1 MADSSAD
8 LRASS
13 EQKQQGSSIPDE
25 PVTVTTATTIT
36 TPTTTQIATASSN
49 ADDIAHKSSDDNP
62 APVSV
67 ADKEDVKPETETLS
81 DLKSAIVH
89 VKEANSDDEK
99 SDPQVGDTV
108 MDSVANTLQ
117 DTSIVDDARIG
128 TVVVGTADSKPQS
141 PSGSTRT
148 SKDNPLS
155 PSGSGFSRTSS
166 KQPAVSHPLQG
177 NISNSSINV
186 AGLSPAEAASAI
198 LLKDTDGARIY
209 GSRGMPGSGES
220 ERTAFS
226 PPLRNS
232 GSPRSADLQRG
243 AHVEITEIISDGDS
257 DAVED
262 HEERQRRLFRAA
274 ERRRIQREQVQQSNV
289 SSEDIEVLRSGLSN
303 VREFTDTSELHI
315 LNGTFPDGLR
325 GSLYLLGPGR
335 FDIKYN
341 VQRELEQAT
350 RMFTYDHIMDALPL
364 LTKISFDPNAK
375 SIVHRSRLIA
385 KQAANRVQMEHGVTT
400 KVPGALYLSD
410 TNQTVLSR
418 FIPKST
424 HHVSPEGECCSQD
437 IQLFMPLQGSNQ
449 TVVCTNH
456 VGALQNIDPIDLHPR
471 TTIDLKNI
479 NSAFK
484 GALSCPHMQYDSNTR
499 EHFTVLQ
506 DVGFRSTTYTVV
518 SISEAQP
525 EGYVV
530 ASFTAQASVLHSFA
544 ITQDYVIVPVYPY
557 NVPIGG
563 MGYRWSDSLLET
575 LSFNHG
581 QPVFFYVI
589 SREYR
594 RVQCVYR
601 APAFFALHQI
611 NAVQETATDSVSI
624 DMVTY
629 SDDTILRRLRVSYL
643 RKPGPSFSLP
653 AGVVRRFQLNGI
665 TMEATRYVGSRGNLS
680 LIAPAHSLVLRSE
693 PIELARIN
701 PMIAA
706 QPYTYLYGLS
716 HTERLRMQ
724 PNQQQSGA
732 SMYNCIVKL
741 NINDASVS
749 PQVWSR
755 THCYPSEPVFVP
767 RSDKEDDGYVLSV
780 FFDSMRITSC
790 LLVLD
795 AKSFKEVMIAQ
806 LPAAI
811 PISFGHGKFSI

>member
-1 MADSSAD
+1 MHPWI
-8 LRASS
+8 R
-13 EQKQQGSSIPDE
+13 QQTHD
-25 PVTVTTATTIT
+25 
-36 TPTTTQIATASSN
+36 
-49 ADDIAHKSSDDNP
+49 
-62 APVSV
+62 
-67 ADKEDVKPETETLS
+67 
-81 DLKSAIVH
+81 
-89 VKEANSDDEK
+89 
-99 SDPQVGDTV
+99 
-108 MDSVANTLQ
+108 
-117 DTSIVDDARIG
+117 
-128 TVVVGTADSKPQS
+128 TVVVDAAEIKPWS
-141 PSGSTRT
+141 PSGSART

-155 PSGSGFSRTSS
+155 PNANGISRTSS
-166 KQPAVSHPLQG
+166 KQPALSHPLQG
-177 NISNSSINV
+177 
-186 AGLSPAEAASAI
+186 GLSPAEAASAI
-198 LLKDTDGARIY
+198 LLKDTDGSRIY
-209 GSRGMPGSGES
+209 GSRTVHGSGES
-220 ERTAFS
+220 EGTAFS
-226 PPLRNS
+226 PPMRNS
-232 GSPRSADLQRG
+232 GSPRSTGSHRG
-243 AHVEITEIISDGDS
+243 AHVEITEMVSDGDS

-262 HEERQRRLFRAA
+262 REERQRRLFRAA
-274 ERRRIQREQVQQSNV
+274 ERRRIQRDQIQQNNV
-289 SSEDIEVLRSGLSN
+289 SSEDIEIMRSGLSN
-303 VREFTDTSELHI
+303 AREFIGTSELHI

-350 RMFTYDHIMDALPL
+350 RMFTFDHIMDALPL

-410 TNQTVLSR
+410 TNQTALSR

-437 IQLFMPLQGSNQ
+437 IQLFVPLQGSNQ
-449 TVVCTNH
+449 TIVCTNH

-471 TTIDLKNI
+471 ATVDLKNI

-506 DVGFRSTTYTVV
+506 DVGFRSTTYTVIA
-518 SISEAQP
+518 ISEAQP

-557 NVPIGG
+557 NVPMGG
-563 MGYRWSDSLLET
+563 MAYRWGDSLLET
-575 LSFNHG
+575 LTFNHS

-611 NAVQETATDSVSI
+611 NAVQEMATDSVSI

-643 RKPGPSFSLP
+643 RKPGAGFSIP

-680 LIAPAHSLVLRSE
+680 IIAPAHPLVLRNE

-701 PMIAA
+701 PIVAA
-706 QPYTYLYGLS
+706 QPYTYIYGLS

-732 SMYNCIVKL
+732 TIYNCIVKL
-741 NINDASVS
+741 NINDTSVP
-749 PQVWSR
+749 PQIWSR

-767 RSDKEDDGYVLSV
+767 RSDKEDDGFVLSV

-811 PISFGHGKFSI
+811 PISFGHGKFAI

>member
-1 MADSSAD
+1 MADGSAD
-8 LRASS
+8 PRASD
-13 EQKQQGSSIPDE
+13 EQKQQKPATPDE
-25 PVTVTTATTIT
+25 TVTAATTAQAA
-36 TPTTTQIATASSN
+36 PVDEN
-49 ADDIAHKSSDDNP
+49 ADDFAHKSPGANP
-62 APVSV
+62 EPVPIIDKKDAKSEAESALDSKAAV
-67 ADKEDVKPETETLS
+67 VHANEAD
-81 DLKSAIVH
+81 
-89 VKEANSDDEK
+89 SDDEK
-99 SDPQVGDTV
+99 NDPQDRDALV
-108 MDSVANTLQ
+108 DSVANTLQ

-128 TVVVGTADSKPQS
+128 TVVVGAADSKPQS
-141 PSGSTRT
+141 PSGSART

-155 PSGSGFSRTSS
+155 PNASGFPRTSS
-166 KQPAVSHPLQG
+166 KLPALSHPLQG
-177 NISNSSINV
+177 GVTNSGLNA

-198 LLKDTDGARIY
+198 LLKDTDSARIY
-209 GSRGMPGSGES
+209 GARVVPGSGES
-220 ERTAFS
+220 EGTAFS
-226 PPLRNS
+226 PPMRNS
-232 GSPRSADLQRG
+232 GSPRSASSQRG
-243 AHVEITEIISDGDS
+243 AHVEITEMVSDGDS

-274 ERRRIQREQVQQSNV
+274 ERRRMQREQVQQNNV
-289 SSEDIEVLRSGLSN
+289 SSEDIEVMRSGLSN
-303 VREFTDTSELHI
+303 AREFTGTSELHI

-449 TVVCTNH
+449 TIVCTNH

-471 TTIDLKNI
+471 ATIDLKNI

-499 EHFTVLQ
+499 EHFSVLQ
-506 DVGFRSTTYTVV
+506 DVGFRSTTYTVI

-530 ASFTAQASVLHSFA
+530 ASFTAQASILHSFA

-557 NVPIGG
+557 NVPMGG

-611 NAVQETATDSVSI
+611 NAVQEMATDSVSI

-629 SDDTILRRLRVSYL
+629 NDDTILRRLRVSYL
-643 RKPGPSFSLP
+643 RKPGAAFSIP

-665 TMEATRYVGSRGNLS
+665 TMEATRYVGARGSLS
-680 LIAPAHSLVLRSE
+680 LIAPAHPLVLRSE

-701 PMIAA
+701 PMVAA

-732 SMYNCIVKL
+732 TMYNCIVKL
-741 NINDASVS
+741 NINDASVP

-811 PISFGHGKFSI
+811 PISFGHGKFAI